1 MLNKKAVEINFTTVF
16 LYENYISCW
25 WVDKNKCQLILKKEM
40 GIVLKY
46 NRNDKNNVV
55 IYPLD

>member
-25 WVDKNKCQLILKKEM
+25 WVDKNKCQLILIKRDGHSTK
-40 GIVLKY
+40 VQ
-46 NRNDKNNVV
+46 
-55 IYPLD
+55 